1 MCRFAASPHEFD
13 KRRGAPLSFNAH
25 HASTAKTD
33 PKPVG
38 QRSPDIGIPS
48 SPELRPAEHAVAPQY
63 EEKCRELAGY
73 VLANQRGL
81 NTPKKREELA
91 ASIQRAIENYL
102 AFEKG
107 KSRYT

>member
-1 MCRFAASPHEFD
+1 MRMDQQQRSRHRE
-13 KRRGAPLSFNAH
+13 RGGIPVSAPATGS
-25 HASTAKTD
+25 D
-33 PKPVG
+33 PKLVH
-38 QRSPDIGIPS
+38 QRYQCRRKDFISPS
-48 SPELRPAEHAVAPQY
+48 LRPAEHAVVQQY

-81 NTPKKREELA
+81 NTPKCREELA

-107 KSRYT
+107 KSRYS

>member
-1 MCRFAASPHEFD
+1 MVQP
-13 KRRGAPLSFNAH
+13 
-25 HASTAKTD
+25 
-33 PKPVG
+33 
-38 QRSPDIGIPS
+38 
-48 SPELRPAEHAVAPQY
+48 Y
-63 EEKCRELAGY
+63 EDKCRELAGY

-81 NTPKKREELA
+81 NTPKNREELA

>member
-1 MCRFAASPHEFD
+1 
-13 KRRGAPLSFNAH
+13 
-25 HASTAKTD
+25 
-33 PKPVG
+33 VV
-38 QRSPDIGIPS
+38 Q
-48 SPELRPAEHAVAPQY
+48 QY

-81 NTPKKREELA
+81 NTPKCREELA

-107 KSRYT
+107 KSRYS

>member
-1 MCRFAASPHEFD
+1 MAGP
-13 KRRGAPLSFNAH
+13 PLTLSSKMA
-25 HASTAKTD
+25 HASIVKKSD
-33 PKPVG
+33 PMLAS
-38 QRSPDIGIPS
+38 QRSHATAIPS
-48 SPELRPAEHAVAPQY
+48 SPELRPAEHAVVFQY

-81 NTPKKREELA
+81 NTPKCREELA

-107 KSRYT
+107 KSRYS

>member
-1 MCRFAASPHEFD
+1 MGPPLNPVVQNGSRLDRQKSDPMLASQRF
-13 KRRGAPLSFNAH
+13 
-25 HASTAKTD
+25 HATA
-33 PKPVG
+33 
-38 QRSPDIGIPS
+38 IPS
-48 SPELRPAEHAVAPQY
+48 SPELRPAEHAVVFQY

-81 NTPKKREELA
+81 NTPKCREELA

-107 KSRYT
+107 KSRYS